1 VRSIVALASRRK
13 PLLAAAARKVKR
25 YVSAQVPHVL
35 FRRLL
40 AAALTVVAVSFV
52 AFVGF
57 GLTLDPTN
65 GMGFDPT
72 PHGHAARLFVR
83 QHYHL
88 DDPILSRYVRWAG
101 GVFQHGFGNTAS
113 TDVAAGQPIRF
124 RTYGEPIG
132 PQLWNAAKVTAAL
145 VGAALVLVVAGSAFV
160 GVVSTRRRPF
170 GLGGSTRFLAYL
182 GAAVPVF
189 LVGDLLRRA
198 TTGQGHVAIGS
209 AGPTLAGGGWFL
221 LGPPVGGPIGW
232 VRHLALPVFVLALGL
247 TGIYARYVRSSMLA
261 ELDQPYITVARAKG
275 LSERRV
281 LVRHALRGGLA
292 PFVALIS
299 LEMGAVIG
307 ASIAVDAVFGSGGLA
322 SVFLSA
328 LGSADP
334 FELTAILVVSALI
347 VCCFTFLGEWL
358 VAVLDPRVSRT

>member
-1 VRSIVALASRRK
+1 MPNTWFGSRQARRCRTDESVA
-13 PLLAAAARKVKR
+13 
-25 YVSAQVPHVL
+25 HVL

-65 GMGFDPT
+65 SMAFDPT
-72 PHGHAARLFVR
+72 PHGHAARLFV
-83 QHYHL
+83 QQQYHL

-113 TDVAAGQPIRF
+113 TDVAAGQPLRF
-124 RTYGEPIG
+124 RTNGEPIG

-145 VGAALVLVVAGSAFV
+145 VGAALVLVVAGSALV
-160 GVVSTRRRPF
+160 GIVSTRRRPI
-170 GLGGSTRFLAYL
+170 GLGGSTRLLAYL

-189 LVGDLLRRA
+189 LVADLLRRA
-198 TTGQGHVAIGS
+198 TTGQGHTTIGP

-221 LGPPVGGPIGW
+221 LGPPTGGPIGW
-232 VRHLALPVFVLALGL
+232 ARHLALPVFVLAIGL
-247 TGIYARYVRSSMLA
+247 TGVYARHVRSSMLT
-261 ELDQPYITVARAKG
+261 ELDQPYVTVARAKG
-275 LSERRV
+275 LTERRL
-281 LVRHALRGGLA
+281 LVRHVLRAALV
-292 PFVALIS
+292 PFVALLS

-328 LGSADP
+328 LGRADP
-334 FELTAILVVSALI
+334 FELTAILVVSALV
-347 VCCFTFLGEWL
+347 VCGFAFLGDWL
-358 VAVLDPRVSRT
+358 VTVLDPRVSRA